1 MRTGAEPGRFRC
13 TLLIYSDA
21 LHAKRRPNLGNP
33 AGPARPDP
41 APVVPRGGV
50 ARPYPPREARVA
62 VLSML
67 VPLIINVRARLARTE
82 RRRSYRDR
90 PASETCPRNKGL
102 REAWRGRTGPAKPK
116 KVRDLWGS
124 ALNFDL
130 FRLPIVTPIGGQA
143 SELIRSP
150 EPSLDI
156 HGLRTIR
163 LDL

>member
-1 MRTGAEPGRFRC
+1 MRFTRK
-13 TLLIYSDA
+13 DA
-21 LHAKRRPNLGNP
+21 QTSETPRVL
-33 AGPARPDP
+33 P
-41 APVVPRGGV
+41 APIQLPLFPEGASLISVCPEKHEWRYY
-50 ARPYPPREARVA
+50 RLA
-62 VLSML
+62 VWSGLFGH
-67 VPLIINVRARLARTE
+67 ARLARTE